1 MMRSYY
7 LNTSSSADIEA
18 ILMAVQKRLAEVNQL
33 QVSINARLTA
43 INDLLYETLRK
54 HGGEG
59 P

>member
-1 MMRSYY
+1 MRSYY

-33 QVSINARLTA
+33 QVSINAHLTA